1 MERTQIFDLMGE
13 LKLYGMKAAFDEIM
27 ATAVK
32 RQHEPQRI
40 VGDLLNAEIN
50 EKQARSIK
58 YQLTIAKL
66 PLAKD
71 IADFQFDGTPINQ
84 TLVNDLA
91 GGGFIAQQ
99 RNVVLVGGTGT
110 GKTHLAIAIARSCI
124 RSGARG
130 RFYNVVDLVNR
141 LETETR
147 NGRQGRL
154 AEHLTRMDFIVLD
167 ELGYLPFAQSGGQ
180 LLFHLV
186 SRLYERASV
195 IVTTNLAFGEWP
207 SVFGD
212 AKMTTALLDR
222 LTHHCDIVETGND
235 SWRFKSRDDDHA
247 TRARL
252 VSAIPASSDEPSAT
266 ANPAAQRGQNWTP
279 MRGQICKPIDRAG
292 GKFIGGWLCVGKYDG
307 IIIADVPNIES
318 MAAVSLAASAGGAI
332 KIAKTTALM
341 SGEQGVEALK
351 KAATVAKT
359 YKPAQ

>member
-1 MERTQIFDLMGE
+1 MERSEILAAMSG
-13 LKLYGMKAAFDEIM
+13 LKLYGMKAAFDEII

-32 RQHEPQRI
+32 RQHEPQHI
-40 VGDLLNAEIN
+40 VGDLLTAEII

-58 YQLTIAKL
+58 YQITIAKL

-71 IADFQFDGTPINQ
+71 LDDFIFDNAPINEA
-84 TLVNDLA
+84 LVRDLA
-91 GGGFIAQQ
+91 GGEFLAHQ
-99 RNVVLVGGTGT
+99 RNVVLIGGTGT
-110 GKTHLAIAIARSCI
+110 GKTHLAIAIARACI
-124 RSGARG
+124 RSGTRG

-154 AEHLTRMDFIVLD
+154 ADHLTRMDFIVLD

-186 SRLYERASV
+186 SRLYERTSI

-235 SWRFKSRDDDHA
+235 SWRFKSRSDDHPT
-247 TRARL
+247 TRARA
-252 VSAIPASSDEPSAT
+252 VSATPSSSD
-266 ANPAAQRGQNWTP
+266 
-279 MRGQICKPIDRAG
+279 
-292 GKFIGGWLCVGKYDG
+292 
-307 IIIADVPNIES
+307 
-318 MAAVSLAASAGGAI
+318 AASANRSKRRTRGSLLDADQGAR
-332 KIAKTTALM
+332 
-341 SGEQGVEALK
+341 SGAD
-351 KAATVAKT
+351 
-359 YKPAQ
+359 